1 MIITIQ
7 MEKSRTVDAKRAAA
21 DAFTRAAI
29 ATLGAKAEWVT
40 VLFEDYE
47 KINWAIGGEL
57 LLDRHARLA
66 SPAKADSGNAGHS

>member
-7 MEKSRTVDAKRAAA
+7 MEKGRNVDTKRRAAK
-21 DAFTRAAI
+21 AFTDAAI

-47 KINWAIGGEL
+47 RTDWAIGGNL
-57 LLDRHARLA
+57 QLDRHGPGLVTL
-66 SPAKADSGNAGHS
+66 GNKD